1 MGRVRGETLI
11 FIFEGCELDL
21 DRYELR
27 RDGAVEP
34 VEPQVFDVLALLVRE
49 RGRVVRKDELLD
61 MVWGSRYVSESAL
74 TSRVKAARRAIG
86 DDGRAQR
93 LIRTVHSRGYQFVG
107 TVTER
112 AAGQPPPGAGGPTAE
127 TSTARPG
134 DVAGP
139 ARSLPAQQIRFCTAG
154 DGTRLAY
161 ATIGSGPPLVKA
173 ANWLSHLD
181 YDWESPVWRH
191 WLVELS
197 RRFRLVRYDE
207 RGCGLSDWEISRFCF
222 DDWVEDLETVVD
234 ALGLDRFPLL
244 GISQG
249 GPVAIAYAVR
259 HPERVSHLVLLG
271 TFARGRRRRAR
282 TQEELELTEARIALV
297 RLAWGRPDPTYRQT
311 FVARFLP
318 DATQEQWRAF
328 DELQR
333 RTTSPENAWRFLD
346 EFANIDVTDLAPK
359 LTVPTLILCSR
370 REPDDVFEQSRLLS
384 ALIPGGRLVP
394 LDSANHL
401 LPEQDPAWRHF
412 LTEIDEFLAVR
423 GAFTRPTGG

>member
-1 MGRVRGETLI
+1 LI
-11 FIFEGCELDL
+11 FAFDRCELDL

-34 VEPQVFDVLALLVRE
+34 VEPQVFDVLTVLVRE
-49 RGRVVRKDELLD
+49 HGRVVRKDELLD
-61 MVWGSRYVSESAL
+61 LVWGSRYVSESAV

-86 DDGRAQR
+86 DDGRTQR
-93 LIRTVHSRGYQFVG
+93 LIRTVHGRGYQFVG

-112 AAGQPPPGAGGPTAE
+112 TAGQPEPGAD
-127 TSTARPG
+127 PG
-134 DVAGP
+134 L
-139 ARSLPAQQIRFCTAG
+139 SLPAQQIRFCTAR

-161 ATIGSGPPLVKA
+161 ATIGSGPPLVKV

-197 RRFRLVRYDE
+197 HRFHLVRYDE
-207 RGCGLSDWEISRFCF
+207 RGCGLSDWDISRFRF
-222 DDWVEDLETVVD
+222 EDWVEDLETVVD

-259 HPERVSHLVLLG
+259 HPERVSHLVLHG
-271 TFARGRRRRAR
+271 TFARGRRKRAR
-282 TQEELELTEARIALV
+282 TPEELELAETRINLV
-297 RLAWGRPDPTYRQT
+297 RLGWGRPDPTYRQT

-318 DATQEQWRAF
+318 EATQEQWRAF

-333 RTTSPENAWRFLD
+333 RTTSPENAWRFVD
-346 EFANIDVTDLAPK
+346 EFADIDVSDLAPK
-359 LTVPTLILCSR
+359 VTVPTLILCSR
-370 REPDDVFEQSRLLS
+370 REPDDMFEQSRLLG
-384 ALIPGGRLVP
+384 ALIPGSRLVP

-412 LTEIDEFLAVR
+412 LTEIDEFLGVEAH
-423 GAFTRPTGG
+423 